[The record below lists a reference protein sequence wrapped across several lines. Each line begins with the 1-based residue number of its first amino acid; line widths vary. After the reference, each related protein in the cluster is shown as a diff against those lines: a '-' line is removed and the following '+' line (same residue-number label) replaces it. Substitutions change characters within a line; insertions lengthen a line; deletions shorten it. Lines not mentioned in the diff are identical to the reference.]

1 MKNDWKYKTFK
12 CKNQST
18 EGASGLLN
26 KGNYCYMNST
36 LQCLFHTP
44 GFSTILENNSWQR
57 ELKLKNNKICKEFAN
72 VLKENI
78 NKDENISP

>member
-18 EGASGLLN
+18 SGASGLLN
-26 KGNYCYMNST
+26 KGNYCYMNSI

-44 GFSTILENNSWQR
+44 GFADAFENNSWKR
-57 ELKLKNNKICKEFAN
+57 ELKLKNNRISKEFAS
-72 VLKENI
+72 VMMENI
-78 NKDENISP
+78 KKDENLSC